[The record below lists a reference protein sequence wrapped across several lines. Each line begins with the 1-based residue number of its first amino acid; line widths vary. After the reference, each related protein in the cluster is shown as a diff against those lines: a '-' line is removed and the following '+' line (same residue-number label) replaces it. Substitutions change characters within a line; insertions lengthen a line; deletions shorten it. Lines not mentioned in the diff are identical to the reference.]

1 MFVHPK
7 VNPLRV
13 WNKYGHH
20 THLAWWGGRV
30 RPPFFSNDEV
40 LRKDILSLTLT
51 LGWKNKKQPSGPIE
65 LDLEAGNL
73 VQNNFC
79 FLLNSIHNG
88 FWVLGLKL
96 ADKQSQLPA
105 SCKFHVQS
113 LRSYT
118 ILFLLT
124 PPQLELDSEAAP
136 TCLTINFYDIA
147 LSV

>member
-1 MFVHPK
+1 MWPPCPRIWTLFPPLITSLECIYWHVQTNQPPKYRKK
-7 VNPLRV
+7 VN
-13 WNKYGHH
+13 
-20 THLAWWGGRV
+20 
-30 RPPFFSNDEV
+30 
-40 LRKDILSLTLT
+40 DIVSLTLT
-51 LGWKNKKQPSGPIE
+51 LGWKNKIQPYSPIE

-88 FWVLGLKL
+88 FWMLGLKL